1 MCGIFGVLWHEKES
15 IPDTCRLKQT
25 ARLLQHRGPDNT
37 GVYADVGVGLV
48 HTRLSLLDLAAR
60 SNQPFWDKQ
69 KRYCLV
75 YNGEIYNF
83 KELRVELEQSAIQ
96 FRTTSDTEVL
106 LEWLINRGVEAT
118 IAKLE
123 GMFAFALYDSVEKT
137 FVLARDRFG
146 IKPLF
151 IYDEDDAFVFASE
164 IGAMRPWI
172 KFKPDLLS
180 ISSFLQGF
188 SGPTRGYTFFEDI
201 KFLDPGGTVKIRR
214 GEGARY
220 NRLFAVDDLWRREE
234 TEELKR
240 LRPDQ
245 LVDRVDELLH
255 KSVKSQLFADA
266 PVGALCSGGLD
277 SSILMALASKYHN
290 NLAIFHANVVGP
302 LSEYE
307 AAAHLAKHL
316 KIELKSVEVHDQ
328 DFIDRMP
335 EVIEHYSHPFYPN
348 AHSAPF
354 LMVSQL
360 VRSNNVKAILSGE
373 GADECYLG
381 YSWLAPT
388 NIQKWLNFRKMAV
401 RSMRVTTKESADPIK
416 SRYWG
421 PVIVGGSH
429 GDTQAEL
436 MTALHNRFEV
446 ANETMESRSRVFGSN
461 NTRDD
466 HSVLKSL
473 DLLNYN
479 LRSLLHRNDSMGMA
493 ASIESRFPFLD
504 TELVKLALNMPYKYK
519 IRFSPSSF
527 DRNHVFFR
535 DKWIL
540 RKVGDRYLPRALS
553 QREKKPFPVNAY
565 SPRRMHISPRFFEN
579 SHIGEL
585 FGLSSH
591 QTKYLTEKATHDLK
605 LKLTQL
611 EVWSHVCL
619 NDRGKEAIK
628 RRLMDHISVISS

>member
-15 IPDTCRLKQT
+15 TPDECRLKQT

-37 GVYADVGVGLV
+37 GIYADVGVGLV
-48 HTRLSLLDLAAR
+48 HTRLSLLDMAAR

-69 KRYCLV
+69 RRYSLI

-83 KELRVELEQSAIQ
+83 KELRAELEGYGIQ

-118 IAKLE
+118 LAKLE
-123 GMFAFALYDSVEKT
+123 GMFAFALYDSVEKS

-151 IYDEDDAFVFASE
+151 IYDRGDAFVFASE
-164 IGAMRPWI
+164 IRAMRPWI
-172 KFKPDLLS
+172 KFNPDLLS

-188 SGPTRGYTFFEDI
+188 SGPTKGYTFFENI
-201 KFLDPGGTVKIRR
+201 KFLDPGATVRVSR
-214 GEGARY
+214 GEAASYSR
-220 NRLFAVDDLWRREE
+220 FFSVDDLWNQEE
-234 TEELKR
+234 TEKLKR
-240 LRPDQ
+240 LKPHQ

-255 KSVKSQLFADA
+255 QSVKSQLFADA

-277 SSILMALASKYHN
+277 SSILMALAAKYHN

-307 AAAHLAKHL
+307 AAAQLAKHL
-316 KIELKSVEVHDQ
+316 KLELKAVEVHDQ
-328 DFIDRMP
+328 HFIDRMSD
-335 EVIEHYSHPFYPN
+335 VIEHYSHPFYPN

-360 VRSNNVKAILSGE
+360 VQRHNVKAILSGE

-401 RSMRVTTKESADPIK
+401 RSMRVATKESVHPIK

-446 ANETMESRSRVFGSN
+446 ANETMEIRTHVLGGN
-461 NTRDD
+461 NTRDG
-466 HSVLKSL
+466 HAVLKSL

-504 TELVKLALNMPYKYK
+504 TELVKVALNIPYKYK
-519 IRFSPSSF
+519 IRFSPMSF

-540 RKVGDRYLPRALS
+540 RKVGDRYLPRTLS

-565 SPRRMHISPRFFEN
+565 SQRRMRISPRFFEN
-579 SHIGEL
+579 SLIGEL
-585 FGLSSH
+585 FGLSSSEI
-591 QTKYLTEKATHDLK
+591 KYLIEKATHDLK
-605 LKLTQL
+605 LKLVHL

-619 NDRGKEAIK
+619 NDFPKESING
-628 RRLMDHISVISS
+628 RLRDHLSVISA

>member
-1 MCGIFGVLWHEKES
+1 MCGIFGVLWHDKES
-15 IPDTCRLKQT
+15 IPDARRLEQT

-48 HTRLSLLDLAAR
+48 HTRLSLLDLGPR
-60 SNQPFWDKQ
+60 SNQPFWDRQ
-69 KRYCLV
+69 KRYCLL

-83 KELRVELEQSAIQ
+83 KELRAELEQCAIQ

-123 GMFAFALYDSVEKT
+123 GMFAFALYDSAEKS

-151 IYDEDDAFVFASE
+151 IYDEDDTFVFASE
-164 IGAMRPWI
+164 IAAMRPWV
-172 KFKPDLLS
+172 KFNPDLLS

-188 SGPTRGYTFFEDI
+188 SGPTRGYTFFEKI

-214 GEGARY
+214 GERARY
-220 NRLFAVDDLWRREE
+220 NRLFAVDDLWRPEE

-240 LRPDQ
+240 LKPGK
-245 LVDRVDELLH
+245 LVDRLDELLH

-290 NLAIFHANVVGP
+290 DLTIFHANVVGP

-307 AAAHLAKHL
+307 AAAQLAKHL
-316 KIELKSVEVHDQ
+316 KLDLKVIDVHDQ
-328 DFIDRMP
+328 DFIDQMP
-335 EVIEHYSHPFYPN
+335 DVIEHYSHPFYPN

-354 LMVSQL
+354 LMVSRL
-360 VRSNNVKAILSGE
+360 VQRYNVKAILSGE

-388 NIQKWLNFRKMAV
+388 NIQKWLNFRKMAIK
-401 RSMRVTTKESADPIK
+401 SMKITTKESADPIK

-421 PVIVGGSH
+421 PGIVGGSH

-446 ANETMESRSRVFGSN
+446 ANETMESRSRVFGAN
-461 NTRDD
+461 MMRGDY
-466 HSVLKSL
+466 SVLKSL

-519 IRFSPSSF
+519 IRFSPLSF
-527 DRNHVFFR
+527 DKNHVFFR

-553 QREKKPFPVNAY
+553 QREKKPFPINAY
-565 SPRRMHISPRFFEN
+565 SPRRMQISPRFFEN
-579 SHIGEL
+579 SHISEL
-585 FGLSSH
+585 FGLSWH

-611 EVWSHVCL
+611 EVWCHVCL
-619 NDRGKEAIK
+619 NDFPKEAIK
-628 RRLMDHISVISS
+628 RRLMDHVSVISS